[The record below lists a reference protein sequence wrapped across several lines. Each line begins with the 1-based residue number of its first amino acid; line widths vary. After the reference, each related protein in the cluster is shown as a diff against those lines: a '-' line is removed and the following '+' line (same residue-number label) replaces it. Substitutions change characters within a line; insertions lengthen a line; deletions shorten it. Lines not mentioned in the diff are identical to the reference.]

1 MLRLDFKEFQEKVSG
16 QLRPWQRSFQFWV
29 RAVDIYTGYKVFQVR
44 VNFEKDA
51 MKREAMWENQ
61 HQLAAS
67 YNICPNTTVLL
78 LCLLEWI
85 GALLQLD
92 NLCYILDDVCC
103 SGYLVIFEMIVLSD
117 QF

>member
-51 MKREAMWENQ
+51 MRREAMWENQ
-61 HQLAAS
+61 HQLAANKIYNISSIASS
-67 YNICPNTTVLL
+67 YNICPNTTALL

-85 GALLQLD
+85 GALL
-92 NLCYILDDVCC
+92 
-103 SGYLVIFEMIVLSD
+103 
-117 QF
+117 